1 MGRAS
6 LAEGAKLLPFPASG
20 RSRDAEGGE
29 ESPGSPPSIALGSW
43 VGEWPCNC
51 GQRYRVL
58 VEPLTF
64 WPKNSARGF
73 RAEPTETC
81 VSCGV
86 QLEDVFGF
94 EAARVVLHL
103 GA

>member
-1 MGRAS
+1 
-6 LAEGAKLLPFPASG
+6 LAEGAKLVPFPASG
-20 RSRDAEGGE
+20 RSLDARGGDAC
-29 ESPGSPPSIALGSW
+29 PGSPPRIARRSW

-64 WPKNSARGF
+64 WPKNSTGF
-73 RAEPTETC
+73 RTEPAEKC

-86 QLEDVFGF
+86 QLDDAFGL
-94 EAARVVLHL
+94 EAARILLHL
-103 GA
+103 NA